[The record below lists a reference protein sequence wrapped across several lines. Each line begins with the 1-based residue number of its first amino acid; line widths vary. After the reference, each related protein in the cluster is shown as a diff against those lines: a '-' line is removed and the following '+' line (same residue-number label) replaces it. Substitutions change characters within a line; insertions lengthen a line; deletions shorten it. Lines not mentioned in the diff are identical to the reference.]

1 MYNSFFYLIPVTLT
15 PLSSSSFSKPPYLSP
30 TCSTTRCH
38 KNYLERPQ
46 NIETRNKK
54 KKKIEQEKLEGK
66 SLMLSYTLSIY
77 SVSKW
82 RQTLEMGLGDV
93 PPPLHLFQPDR
104 KYIRNMCFFELNQQV
119 EACCLHI

>member
-1 MYNSFFYLIPVTLT
+1 MRPVTLS

-30 TCSTTRCH
+30 TCSTTGCH

-66 SLMLSYTLSIY
+66 SLMLIYTLSIY

-93 PPPLHLFQPDR
+93 PPPSIYFSLTENTLP
-104 KYIRNMCFFELNQQV
+104 IRVSSELNQQV
-119 EACCLHI
+119 EFSC

>member
-1 MYNSFFYLIPVTLT
+1 MYNSFFYLRPVTLT
-15 PLSSSSFSKPPYLSP
+15 PLPHPPSLSP
-30 TCSTTRCH
+30 TCSTTGCH

-66 SLMLSYTLSIY
+66 SLMLIYTLSIY

-104 KYIRNMCFFELNQQV
+104 KYITYMCFFGAESTS
-119 EACCLHI
+119 